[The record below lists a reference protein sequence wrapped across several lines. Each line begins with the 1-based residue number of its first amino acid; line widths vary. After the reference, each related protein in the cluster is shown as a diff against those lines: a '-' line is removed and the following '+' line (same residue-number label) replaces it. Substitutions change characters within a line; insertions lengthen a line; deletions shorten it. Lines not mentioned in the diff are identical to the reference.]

1 MSMDIQRGHLR
12 CPWIYRAVIWDVHGH
27 TGGSSGVSM
36 DIQGGHLR
44 CPWTYRGSSGVSM
57 DIQGGHLGCPWT
69 YRGLPGLSR
78 GRGRRPHQWP
88 EGPQPSAG
96 TRNKR
101 AKHIVITI
109 TIISPVLVLD

>member
-1 MSMDIQRGHLR
+1 MRVDVQGGHGDEGGR
-12 CPWIYRAVIWDVHGH
+12 S
-27 TGGSSGVSM
+27 GGSFGVRV
-36 DIQGGHLR
+36 DIQGG
-44 CPWTYRGSSGVSM
+44 SFGVSM

-69 YRGLPGLSR
+69 YRGLSGLSR

-101 AKHIVITI
+101 AKRAVF
-109 TIISPVLVLD
+109 LVNSNVQLSILYIW